1 MYRRILVCTD
11 GSALAQ
17 RAAHEGV
24 QLAAKLGASV
34 VALLVTP
41 PFEPPKGYETSP
53 LAEQIERHMR
63 ESKAAAKRWLG
74 AIAEDASV
82 AGVRCETYDCG
93 DRRQQTLR
101 LDRDGFSW
109 PRRIGSNHAGLG
121 NDARSRDLSGALAD
135 CAPAIAGTHPQ
146 RCRQATHFMT
156 AVDGSASQV
165 HAEADFRRK

>member
-17 RAAHEGV
+17 SAACEGV

-53 LAEQIERHMR
+53 LAEQIERHVR

-74 AIAEDASV
+74 AIAEDASA
-82 AGVRCETYDCG
+82 AGVRCET
-93 DRRQQTLR
+93 LH
-101 LDRDGFSW
+101 
-109 PRRIGSNHAGLG
+109 IGHYPPAETIVETA
-121 NDARSRDLSGALAD
+121 NDKRCDLIVMGSHGRGALGQMMLGSVTTRVAAT
-135 CAPAIAGTHPQ
+135 CSVPLLIVRQPSRQ
-146 RCRQATHFMT
+146 R
-156 AVDGSASQV
+156 
-165 HAEADFRRK
+165 RRTTGVKRRGARAA